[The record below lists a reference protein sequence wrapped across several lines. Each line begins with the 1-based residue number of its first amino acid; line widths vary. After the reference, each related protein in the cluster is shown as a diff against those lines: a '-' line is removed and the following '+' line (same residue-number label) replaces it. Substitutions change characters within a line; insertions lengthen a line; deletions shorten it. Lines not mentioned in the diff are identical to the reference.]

1 MFSPYAEEPLQASLP
16 ICIAI
21 MTRIE
26 NLLSR
31 IADVL
36 DGRSLFSQRE
46 QLLSDCRDEILI
58 LRRERNKLIE
68 QAAQIVENYETVNN
82 HIVTKM
88 RVAARKAAIAQA
100 IRELKE

>member
-1 MFSPYAEEPLQASLP
+1 
-16 ICIAI
+16 
-21 MTRIE
+21 
-26 NLLSR
+26 
-31 IADVL
+31 L

-68 QAAQIVENYETVNN
+68 QAAQIVENYETIN
-82 HIVTKM
+82 HHVVTKM

>member
-1 MFSPYAEEPLQASLP
+1 MQASLP

-68 QAAQIVENYETVNN
+68 EAAQIVENFETVNN
-82 HIVTKM
+82 HVVSRM
-88 RVAARKAAIAQA
+88 RVAARKAAIAA
-100 IRELKE
+100 EIRKLKD

>member
-68 QAAQIVENYETVNN
+68 EAAQIVENFETVNN
-82 HIVTKM
+82 HVVSRM
-88 RVAARKAAIAQA
+88 RVAARKAAIAA
-100 IRELKE
+100 EIRKLKD

>member
-1 MFSPYAEEPLQASLP
+1 MQASLP